1 MSQPLGS
8 HSIATAWHRLT
19 SLIRTLGLFQTAA
32 LLLGALD
39 DKYLRSFDRRY
50 RVRTSGFILLNTTSF
65 DPKRLSDATQYGP
78 ANGWAV
84 RRCLRRLDLPR
95 NLHFADLGSGLG
107 RICLLAAEYGFA
119 QVTGVELAP
128 ELCATAREN
137 VARARLTEAQRRV
150 ITIREMDALVFC
162 DTTDA
167 DVFFMF
173 RPFSERF
180 LSQILDQLA
189 ARACARQRELTII
202 YSERAGLAG
211 DYAPIITRH
220 PAYRHECDA
229 VIVGQAFH
237 VFKCHGLKAR
247 SSHDSAA

>member
-19 SLIRTLGLFQTAA
+19 SLIRTLGLFQTLA
-32 LLLGALD
+32 LLLGAVD
-39 DKYLRSFDRRY
+39 DKYLRTFDRRY
-50 RVRTSGFILLNTTSF
+50 HVQTSGFILLNTTSF

-84 RRCLRRLDLPR
+84 RRCLRQLNLPR

-119 QVTGVELAP
+119 RVTGVELAP
-128 ELCATAREN
+128 ELCITARKN
-137 VARARLTEAQRRV
+137 VAQARLTETQRRV

-162 DTTDA
+162 KDTDA

-189 ARACARQRELTII
+189 ARARQRELTII
-202 YSERAGLAG
+202 YSERAGLTG
-211 DYAPIITRH
+211 DYAPVIARH
-220 PAYRHECDA
+220 PAYRHEHDT
-229 VIVGQAFH
+229 VIIGQAFH
-237 VFKCHGLKAR
+237 VFKCHGANAG
-247 SSHDSAA
+247 SSHDSVA